1 MRNLD
6 ECKAEVYRRSEERI
20 KKRKKHRL
28 ALGTTFVMGITVC
41 SVLAKSGILNL
52 SSENAEFDNQLVW
65 EDEIPNQDQILDAND
80 TQNQDTQEVQES
92 TECSY
97 VEVEIV
103 TAYGKPQM
111 ESHVVNDKTQVVEL
125 FELIQ
130 SIFDNEEDVLREEMQ
145 DDFEAFFYQNGN
157 QNSNEDALNDL
168 SSGGTLRN
176 TDYVIR
182 FKSEDGM
189 FWNYAL
195 KNGVLLDFTKEKVL
209 ILTEEELSDLIAAMG
224 MED

>member
-1 MRNLD
+1 MRNLG
-6 ECKAEVYRRSEERI
+6 ECKAEVFRRSEERI
-20 KKRKKHRL
+20 KKRRKNRL
-28 ALGTTFVMGITVC
+28 ALGSTLALCVSVC
-41 SVLAKSGILNL
+41 SLLVMSGALNQGHETGDVDQQL
-52 SSENAEFDNQLVW
+52 TQEDIQNPDNVR
-65 EDEIPNQDQILDAND
+65 DSNMAN
-80 TQNQDTQEVQES
+80 QEVQES
-92 TECSY
+92 TDCVY
-97 VEVEIV
+97 AQVEIV
-103 TAYGKPQM
+103 EAYGRPQM
-111 ESHVVNDKTQVVEL
+111 EIHTVTDEIQVTEL
-125 FELIQ
+125 AGLIQ

-182 FKSEDGM
+182 FKSEDGK